1 MWMQTG
7 FKRDTWISKAVSK
20 IGHRA
25 RAGLTEEDTADSHNS
40 LNPRPPSTPLPAS
53 FLSSEHSTTHRTV
66 KMKTSIESQLCVPAP
81 GSGKSTMRK
90 TTVPAFRSATSCRES
105 KGWRGRAADGHSM
118 LQSTGKAISPRS
130 ASVRKTFSNKLN
142 LSCWTKSLDRYYS
155 NPLPSLPWPETLL
168 CLPHF
173 WTFKKTLPTLYR
185 TPSKV
190 SQSIVQAEHRWS
202 LSPTGPTELLR
213 RSPKASEYHPGQKA
227 LDVHQHS
234 CCPNPLGHVLGRRL

>member
-25 RAGLTEEDTADSHNS
+25 RTGLTEEDTADSHNS

-105 KGWRGRAADGHSM
+105 KG
-118 LQSTGKAISPRS
+118 
-130 ASVRKTFSNKLN
+130 
-142 LSCWTKSLDRYYS
+142 
-155 NPLPSLPWPETLL
+155 
-168 CLPHF
+168 
-173 WTFKKTLPTLYR
+173 
-185 TPSKV
+185 
-190 SQSIVQAEHRWS
+190 
-202 LSPTGPTELLR
+202 
-213 RSPKASEYHPGQKA
+213 
-227 LDVHQHS
+227 
-234 CCPNPLGHVLGRRL
+234 